1 MRRLIRKVLRAVGLV
16 LYASRLHRL
25 VIWLGRRTPTVLLYH
40 ACEPVES
47 AGIAGLGS
55 NRAPELLAEDLAFLQ
70 RYYNV
75 VPLSALEADNIPE
88 RAVVV
93 TFDDGYRS
101 VYEHAFPIL
110 SRFRMPATVYLVTD
124 VVGTNQWIWINEV
137 NFFLRVEGAL
147 TRPLVSRWLGCDQT
161 LPVGTLLDIMRAHYD
176 SAGVDALIAE
186 LRKATGLTRSE
197 QPRMHLDWAEI
208 AVMIDGGITFGNH
221 TTNHPNLDTLDRV
234 RQEEAIG
241 RALSCLA
248 ARLGTV
254 TSLAYPFGDH
264 NETSRTVALEA
275 GHTSIMEVGGVNN
288 PLDLTRVARCHM
300 TGTTDAQRFA
310 EIEIVAPAWGY
321 LKKLAGWWN
330 ARGGGGELARP
341 LSSAN

>member
-1 MRRLIRKVLRAVGLV
+1 MRRLIRIVLRSVGLV
-16 LYASRLHRL
+16 LYTSRLHRL
-25 VIWLGRRTPTVLLYH
+25 VIWLRRRTPTVLLYH

-55 NRAPELLAEDLAFLQ
+55 NRAPELFAEDLAFLQ

-75 VPLSALEADNIPE
+75 VPLSALETGNVPE

-101 VYEHAFPIL
+101 VYEHALPIL
-110 SRFRMPATVYLVTD
+110 SRFGMPATVYLVTD

-137 NFFLRVEGAL
+137 NFFLRERSAL
-147 TRPLVSRWLGCDQT
+147 ARPLVSRWLGCDPT
-161 LPVGTLLDIMRAHYD
+161 LPVGTLLDLVRTHYD
-176 SAGVDALIAE
+176 PTGVDALIAE
-186 LRKATGLTRSE
+186 LRQATGLTSVE

-208 AVMIDGGITFGNH
+208 AAMIDGGIAFGNH
-221 TTNHPNLDTLDRV
+221 TTNHPNLATLDRV

-241 RALSCLA
+241 RALSSLVV
-248 ARLGTV
+248 RLGTV

-288 PLDLTRVARCHM
+288 PLDLTRVARSMM
-300 TGTTDAQRFA
+300 TGASDAQRFA

-321 LKKLAGWWN
+321 LKKLADWWTVR
-330 ARGGGGELARP
+330 AG
-341 LSSAN
+341 S